1 MMPDDQVPASE
12 DPSAPKK
19 RRVPAPRKKSVSE
32 DGSTGSRVP
41 ARRAAGGS
49 SETGSE
55 DTQVAAT
62 PDAGVE
68 QPAAAHTSEAHTS
81 EAQKPEAQK
90 SEAQVAAEQ
99 QAAAQ
104 RAAQQAAQQAAAQ
117 QAAQQA
123 AAQQAAA
130 QKAAQQA
137 AAQKAAQQAAAQKA
151 AQQAAQQAA
160 AQKAAAQKAAQQA
173 AQQAAAQKAAAQK
186 AAAQQ
191 QTAAPQQ
198 GAQQAAAQQQAA
210 KKAAALKAAQQAAA
224 GGQAVGASAAAT
236 VPGSVSKKPH
246 RPLAPTRK
254 SRLKQT
260 GVAGGPPPRGDG
272 VAGAESKAESR
283 KKFFIIGGSAVG
295 VLVVV
300 GLLAI
305 LMGGDPPPVP
315 VEPSVDKEPVVDLKE
330 LREKEARLALERVEK
345 SNAEDPTDWIGG
357 ANRLGGILNE
367 YANTEAAREAGDL
380 RQQLLNDWKT
390 FAEQSWVSIKGDV
403 RAAFASGE
411 FDKAASILEKLP
423 KVFEG
428 ADAVLTGAFVNDLDN
443 LRKDAKEQLRY
454 KKRLDELSNRA
465 GNYAR
470 MGFEDIAI
478 AIIDAL
484 PEKVEDEAPDV
495 WRIKEELV
503 KTIQRE
509 GLAMLLN
516 REEAMEEELA
526 EARRLEAERK
536 KEERERRWR
545 DLRDSVPWVSL
556 LARSNLYNWV
566 TSSDRQLLS
575 RGQSALWRVVERD
588 GLGVLVGDNR
598 SGNDIYTGVFSNH
611 WEDFVC
617 QFEVSLKTGALR
629 ISPRSRSNP
638 GTGALAEQTSPML
651 ELGDDFP
658 KNRWVKVTIEVH
670 GESVVLRYGDAG
682 TEMILDSE
690 TTRIPATGGL
700 VFWIAD
706 GTRVELRDVRVKLV
720 SDSRDGGIFAK

>member
-19 RRVPAPRKKSVSE
+19 RRVPVPRKKSVSE
-32 DGSTGSRVP
+32 AGSTGSRVP

-68 QPAAAHTSEAHTS
+68 PPAAAHTSEA
-81 EAQKPEAQK
+81 QKSEAQK

-151 AQQAAQQAA
+151 AQQAA
-160 AQKAAAQKAAQQA
+160 AQKAAQQKA
-173 AQQAAAQKAAAQK
+173 AQQKAAQQVAAQK

-198 GAQQAAAQQQAA
+198 GAQQAAQQAAAQQQAA

-283 KKFFIIGGSAVG
+283 KKFFIIGGSVVAV
-295 VLVVV
+295 VVVV
-300 GLLAI
+300 GLFAI
-305 LMGGDPPPVP
+305 FMGGDPPLAP
-315 VEPSVDKEPVVDLKE
+315 VEPAVDKEPVVDLKE

-390 FAEQSWVSIKGDV
+390 SAEQSWVSIKGDV

-443 LRKDAKEQLRY
+443 LRRDVKEQLRY

-566 TSSDRQLLS
+566 TSSDRQLLT

-629 ISPRSRSNP
+629 ISPRSQSNP

>member
-1 MMPDDQVPASE
+1 M
-12 DPSAPKK
+12 
-19 RRVPAPRKKSVSE
+19 
-32 DGSTGSRVP
+32 
-41 ARRAAGGS
+41 
-49 SETGSE
+49 
-55 DTQVAAT
+55 
-62 PDAGVE
+62 
-68 QPAAAHTSEAHTS
+68 
-81 EAQKPEAQK
+81 
-90 SEAQVAAEQ
+90 
-99 QAAAQ
+99 
-104 RAAQQAAQQAAAQ
+104 
-117 QAAQQA
+117 
-123 AAQQAAA
+123 
-130 QKAAQQA
+130 
-137 AAQKAAQQAAAQKA
+137 
-151 AQQAAQQAA
+151 
-160 AQKAAAQKAAQQA
+160 
-173 AQQAAAQKAAAQK
+173 AAQK

-198 GAQQAAAQQQAA
+198 GAQQAAQQAAAQQQAA

-283 KKFFIIGGSAVG
+283 KKFFIIGGSVVAV
-295 VLVVV
+295 VVVV
-300 GLLAI
+300 GLFAI
-305 LMGGDPPPVP
+305 FMGGDPPLAP
-315 VEPSVDKEPVVDLKE
+315 VEPAVDKEPVVDLKE

-390 FAEQSWVSIKGDV
+390 SAEQSWVSIKGDV

-443 LRKDAKEQLRY
+443 LRRDVKEQLRY

-566 TSSDRQLLS
+566 TSSDRQLLT

-629 ISPRSRSNP
+629 ISPRSQSNP